1 MTKIIPTLRFS
12 DPETHL
18 FDSDR
23 SHFLLTDTSE
33 YVNES
38 RGDRKFILY
47 AEKNFMT
54 KEIQERGQKLVI
66 SIQNS
71 SKISEF

>member
-1 MTKIIPTLRFS
+1 MAKISWQLPSKIYQKYQISKNDKSHTYTSFS

-23 SHFLLTDTSE
+23 SDFLFTDTSE

-38 RGDRKFILY
+38 RGDRKFILNE
-47 AEKNFMT
+47 EK
-54 KEIQERGQKLVI
+54 I
-66 SIQNS
+66 
-71 SKISEF
+71 